1 LDNATSGGAFRPSNH
16 YPDAIGIDLHNFYIS
31 DAGGRVV
38 FSETVALGQPQLGV
52 DDIGNVGIA
61 PTDGEYF
68 RAIAVTRIQKDIYS
82 SFRLT
87 YLYVC
92 NISGS
97 CGSRGHCHKS
107 RPRHRRSTYY

>member
-1 LDNATSGGAFRPSNH
+1 LDNAASGGTFRPGNND
-16 YPDAIGIDLHNFYIS
+16 PNAIGIDLHYFYIS

-38 FSETVALGQPQLGV
+38 FSETVALGQAQLGV
-52 DDIGNVGIA
+52 DDVGNVGIA

-68 RAIAVTRIQKDIYS
+68 RAIAVTRIQEDIYS

-92 NISGS
+92 NIRGS
-97 CGSRGHCHKS
+97 CGMRGHCH
-107 RPRHRRSTYY
+107 